1 MDRGGDDRAA
11 APPGCDQADG
21 AASGGVEAGEREV
34 ALGEKERAP
43 DPLRAS
49 GVRPQA
55 ALTATEAALAKAE
68 ALYRVSHS
76 QVAGESLETLLQ
88 RVVDV
93 VAETLP
99 AMRVNLF
106 GIDMDK
112 HAVTGSYSAGP
123 VANRFTDVDF
133 GELMEGLTAWVI
145 AHREATLSPGGMRDP
160 RESDRVHAR
169 RQATGPG
176 PMMVAPILYGDRALG
191 VVVASNRS
199 EDRQFD
205 RADLDMLSAMASQS
219 AISIEDAAIR
229 EQLETARNELEGRV
243 AQRTAELRASEERYR
258 RITETITDF
267 VFTVTV
273 QDGRAGST
281 DYGPGCVAVTG
292 YSADELS
299 HEPKRWLRMVV
310 PEDRA
315 AILEQTRRIL
325 SGERVEPLEHRIVH
339 KDGRVRWVRNT
350 SVPQFGL
357 DDTLVSYDGI
367 IQDITESRLLGE
379 QLAASQKME
388 AIGRLAGGVA
398 HDFNNLLT
406 AIRGFAELHLADHP
420 PGDVG
425 REDVLEIQHAAE
437 RATQLTMGLLA
448 FSRRAGVHP
457 TPLDLA
463 AIVRDAMLLLRR
475 LVGEDIVV
483 RLEEGSKVPCI
494 LADPVQIEQVLLN
507 LAANARDAMPT
518 GGTLSIAVKPTVLTK
533 AFVKSHSGARAGRHV
548 LLEVSDTGVGMD
560 ETTQTHLFEPFF
572 TTKPSGAGTGLGLA
586 SVYGIVK
593 QAEGYIEVESN
604 PGGGSVFRIYLPALK
619 RATPAAQVEPAAGHK
634 PGGGT
639 ETILLVED
647 EPAVCLF
654 AQRVLQ
660 AHGYRVLAFGDP
672 VVALD
677 AAIRNPTSYDALVT
691 DVIMPVI
698 SGPTLAERI
707 AAARPGLPVLFMSGY
722 EAGALPAGAPPPLAK
737 PFTARDLA
745 AAVGALFGRTD

>member
-11 APPGCDQADG
+11 AAQGYDQAG
-21 AASGGVEAGEREV
+21 EPASGRVETGEREV

-43 DPLRAS
+43 DALRAS
-49 GVRPQA
+49 GVRHRA
-55 ALTATEAALAKAE
+55 DLTATEAALAKAQ
-68 ALYRVSHS
+68 ALYRISNS

-93 VAETLP
+93 VAEALP

-106 GIDMDK
+106 GIDMDR

-123 VANRFTDVDF
+123 VANRFTDIDF
-133 GELMEGLTAWVI
+133 GELMEGLTGWVI
-145 AHREATLSPGGMRDP
+145 AHREATLSPGGVRDP
-160 RESDRVHAR
+160 RESDRVRER

-176 PMMVAPILYGDRALG
+176 PLMVAPILYGDRALG

-199 EDRQFD
+199 EDREFD

-229 EQLETARNELEGRV
+229 EQLEAARNELEGRV

-273 QDGRAGST
+273 QDGRACST

-299 HEPKRWLRMVV
+299 HEPDPWLRMVV

-315 AILEQTRRIL
+315 AVLEQTRRIL

-350 SVPQFGL
+350 SVSQFGL
-357 DDTLVSYDGI
+357 DGTLISYDGI
-367 IQDITESRLLGE
+367 IQDISESRLLGE
-379 QLAASQKME
+379 RLTAAQKME

-406 AIRGFAELHLADHP
+406 AIHGFAELHLAEHP

-437 RATQLTMGLLA
+437 RAAQLTRGLLA
-448 FSRRAGVHP
+448 FGRRADVHP
-457 TPLDLA
+457 VALDLA
-463 AIVRDAMLLLRR
+463 VVVRDSGGLLRR
-475 LVGEDIVV
+475 LVGEDVIV
-483 RLEEGSKVPCI
+483 RLDARPNVALV

-518 GGTLSIAVKPTVLTK
+518 GGTLSIAVKPTALTK
-533 AFVKSHSGARAGRHV
+533 AFVKSHSGARAGRYV

-572 TTKPSGAGTGLGLA
+572 TTKPSGEGTGLGLA

-593 QAEGYIEVESN
+593 QAEGYIDVRSRL
-604 PGGGSVFRIYLPALK
+604 GRGSVIRAYLPAFKGAAL
-619 RATPAAQVEPAAGHK
+619 AAQVAHSAIPATR
-634 PGGGT
+634 GGN

-647 EPAVCLF
+647 EPAVRLF
-654 AQRVLQ
+654 AERVLQ
-660 AHGYRVLAFGDP
+660 QHGYLVLAFGDP

-677 AAIRNPTSYDALVT
+677 AAIRDPTSYDALVT

-707 AAARPGLPVLFMSGY
+707 TATRPELPVLFMSGY

-737 PFTARDLA
+737 PFSARDLA
-745 AAVGALFGRTD
+745 VAVGALFGRID